1 MVKRDVFSCGS
12 HEAQSLEHKEKICF
26 LYPERCLQI
35 VISYLLK
42 VQVFDQVESAL
53 ISSRQ

>member
-1 MVKRDVFSCGS
+1 MVKRDVFFRVS
-12 HEAQSLEHKEKICF
+12 HEAQSVEHREKICF
-26 LYPERCLQI
+26 VYSGRCLQI

-42 VQVFDQVESAL
+42 VQVLDQAESAL

>member
-1 MVKRDVFSCGS
+1 MVKRDVFFRVS
-12 HEAQSLEHKEKICF
+12 HEAQSVEYREKICF
-26 LYPERCLQI
+26 VYSERCLQI

-42 VQVFDQVESAL
+42 VQVLDQAESAL